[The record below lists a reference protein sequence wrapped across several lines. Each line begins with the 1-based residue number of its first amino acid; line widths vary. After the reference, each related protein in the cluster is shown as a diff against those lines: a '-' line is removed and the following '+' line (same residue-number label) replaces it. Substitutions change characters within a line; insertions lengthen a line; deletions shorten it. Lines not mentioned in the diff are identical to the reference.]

1 MQKKGKYIM
10 ITYFIR
16 MKRNE
21 WKVKT
26 MLYGTIAQIM
36 DNQDEIKDMINLVKK
51 LYEELKDIPDEDL
64 QKEFIGKLA
73 EIIHN
78 ENPKKDS

>member
-1 MQKKGKYIM
+1 M
-10 ITYFIR
+10 ITYIKY
-16 MKRNE
+16 KRNE
-21 WKVKT
+21 WKVKA

-36 DNQDEIKDMINLVKK
+36 DNQDEIKDMVNLAKK
-51 LYEELKDIPDEDL
+51 LYEELKDIPAEDL

>member
-1 MQKKGKYIM
+1 MF
-10 ITYFIR
+10 TYFR

-21 WKVKT
+21 WKVKA
-26 MLYGTIAQIM
+26 MFYGTIIQIM
-36 DNQDEIKDMINLVKK
+36 NNQDEIKDMLDLVKR
-51 LYEELKDIPDEDL
+51 LYEELKDIPSEDL

-78 ENPKKDS
+78 DNKED

>member
-1 MQKKGKYIM
+1 M
-10 ITYFIR
+10 ITYFFR

-21 WKVKT
+21 WKVKA

-36 DNQDEIKDMINLVKK
+36 DNQDEIKDMLDLVKR
-51 LYEELKDIPDEDL
+51 LYEELKDVPTEDL
-64 QKEFIGKLA
+64 QKEFVSALA
-73 EIIHN
+73 DIIHN

>member
-1 MQKKGKYIM
+1 MFTY
-10 ITYFIR
+10 ITY
-16 MKRNE
+16 KRNE
-21 WKVKT
+21 WKVKA

-51 LYEELKDIPDEDL
+51 LYEELKDIPSEDL
-64 QKEFIGKLA
+64 QKEFVGKLA

-78 ENPKKDS
+78 EQSTDNK